1 MTTTEFKNE
10 FDILYDSVTSN
21 AAPPLDDY
29 EVSVFLTQGQERF
42 IQSTY
47 NSLLNKYQVG
57 FDRSE
62 KNKRSLS
69 NLLATG
75 INNNPK
81 SYPNEAINQNSLFF
95 ELEDDVMYLINERVK
110 LSSSDIC
117 YKNKV
122 VSVLPLTYDEYN
134 MQLHNPFKK
143 PNDKVAWR
151 LDNKKIN
158 NKNTVEILTAN
169 NTKPSEY
176 TYKYI
181 KYPKPI
187 IVGNITE
194 SINGLTTV
202 TECELDNSTHR
213 EIVDIAVQI
222 ALEAMGNP
230 RLQTKVNLDNTN
242 K

>member
-1 MTTTEFKNE
+1 MNLTEFKNE

-42 IQSTY
+42 VQSIY
-47 NSLLNKYQVG
+47 NPLLNKYQVG
-57 FDRSE
+57 FDRNE
-62 KNKRSLS
+62 DNKRSLA
-69 NLLATG
+69 NLISTG
-75 INNNPK
+75 INNTPK
-81 SYPNEAINQNSLFF
+81 IYPNEAINQNSLFF

-122 VSVLPLTYDEYN
+122 VNVLPLAYDEYN
-134 MQLHNPFKK
+134 LQLSNPFKK

-158 NKNTVEILTAN
+158 EKNTVEILTAD
-169 NTKPSEY
+169 NTKASEY
-176 TYKYI
+176 IYKYI

-187 IVGNITE
+187 IVGNISE
-194 SINGLTTV
+194 SINGLSV
-202 TECELDNSTHR
+202 ATECELDNSTHR
-213 EIVDIAVQI
+213 DIVDKAVQI
-222 ALEAMGNP
+222 ALEVMGNP
-230 RLQTKVNLDNTN
+230 RLQSKMNLDNIN